1 MTRAQKTT
9 LAANEHA
16 LEMTHSVAEKI
27 PLTICQNIATT
38 NKSTEGAKLKSTSDS
53 IDAKAATG
61 GALVIDSVT
70 SEVKEEART
79 RPVVTDRAAD
89 ERGEQLAPHR
99 RRPAMLSCVRERNII
114 ECGHRATA
122 IFLSSISSLSAF
134 ATLRDFFATL
144 RSSRRVL
151 SNDTL

>member
-1 MTRAQKTT
+1 MIRAQKTT
-9 LAANEHA
+9 WTANERA
-16 LEMTHSVAEKI
+16 LEMIHSVAEKT

-61 GALVIDSVT
+61 GALVIDSMI
-70 SEVKEEART
+70 SEVKEAART

-99 RRPAMLSCVRERNII
+99 RRPAMTCACHGQKHASKSELCAKAGLCVP
-114 ECGHRATA
+114 
-122 IFLSSISSLSAF
+122 SSISS
-134 ATLRDFFATL
+134 
-144 RSSRRVL
+144 
-151 SNDTL
+151 